1 MVGLPEGFEEFV
13 AAASPRLLRTAFLL
27 TQDEG
32 VEHARQAAGAR
43 QRCPGRGLL
52 PLELHVGGAFGAMP
66 DSWKSSY
73 GLKLSR
79 GEPVR
84 ITVIPERTTG
94 DWEVGFIPR

>member
-1 MVGLPEGFEEFV
+1 
-13 AAASPRLLRTAFLL
+13 
-27 TQDEG
+27 
-32 VEHARQAAGAR
+32 
-43 QRCPGRGLL
+43 
-52 PLELHVGGAFGAMP
+52 MP